1 METYNFFEELKVLG
15 AQNSLDTE
23 VLIEKVKTG
32 MQKAVQRMYP
42 ECKECVRVDI
52 VPETQTFDVF
62 ILQEI
67 VDEEPINMTQI
78 HIDEARAK
86 DPTGHLQIR
95 QSIRTVCQ
103 AVHPGRPAGHQ
114 P

>member
-42 ECKECVRVDI
+42 GRR
-52 VPETQTFDVF
+52 
-62 ILQEI
+62 
-67 VDEEPINMTQI
+67 
-78 HIDEARAK
+78 RAG
-86 DPTGHLQIR
+86 DTD
-95 QSIRTVCQ
+95 T
-103 AVHPGRPAGHQ
+103 
-114 P
+114 